1 MYVGSAVTPDP
12 IEALWLG
19 RLPYLEALHLQ
30 RAYATRRAAGEA
42 RDTLLLLEHPPVF
55 TFGRAG
61 HAENLLIDEAECRRR
76 GIEVHWV
83 DRGGDVTYHGPG
95 QLVGYPVL
103 NLGVLDSSGR
113 LPQADYV
120 AYVRRLE
127 EAIIAVLAR
136 FGIVAGQRRGLTG
149 VWVQPDV
156 ASRCPSCPP
165 AKRLSPGKIAAIGV
179 KVSAAGVSQHG
190 FALNVA
196 PRMEDWDL
204 IVGCGLK
211 NTPSISMEELL
222 GPDVPSLERVA
233 REMADS
239 FGRVF
244 AREVNWIEPPPQL
257 LPAVHPRPALHGRA
271 HPSPSGRPH
280 GHH

>member
-1 MYVGSAVTPDP
+1 MTRGP
-12 IEALWLG
+12 IEAIWLG
-19 RLPYLEALHLQ
+19 RVPYLQALQIQ
-30 RAYATRRAAGEA
+30 RDYASRRAAGEVQ
-42 RDTLLLLEHPPVF
+42 DVLLLLEHPPVF

-61 HAENLLIDEAECRRR
+61 HAENLLIEEAACRSR

-95 QLVGYPVL
+95 QLVGYPIL
-103 NLGVLDSSGR
+103 QLGALDSSGR

-127 EAIIAVLAR
+127 DVLIGVLAR
-136 FGIVAGQRRGLTG
+136 FGIGAGQRRGLTG

-165 AKRLSPGKIAAIGV
+165 AKRLSPSKIAAIGV

-196 PRMEDWDL
+196 PRMEDWDF
-204 IVGCGLK
+204 IIGCGLK
-211 NTPSISMEELL
+211 DTPSISMEELL
-222 GPDVPSLERVA
+222 GQDVPGLEQVA
-233 REMADS
+233 RETADS
-239 FGRVF
+239 FSRVF
-244 AREVNWIEPPPQL
+244 AREVNWSTPP
-257 LPAVHPRPALHGRA
+257 
-271 HPSPSGRPH
+271 S
-280 GHH
+280 